1 MENVRYSLGIDVSSD
16 KFNVC
21 MVLIDDHQKIKIVAN
36 GEHKNTLN
44 GFKNLES
51 WIQKHQKDK
60 SLPLSI
66 CMEATGVYY
75 EELALYLSEKGNTIS
90 VVPAHL
96 AKSYIK
102 SKGYKSKNDKIDAK
116 GLAEMGAERKLT
128 IWYCP
133 SRFYYGLKKLTRLY
147 QSLQEAKTVFMNQL
161 HAIRKGMFK
170 SDIVITQMEKLVGV
184 LNEDIKKLSVGIVKH
199 LKTDKEI
206 YSKVRK
212 VETIPGIGLLTIAV
226 LLAETNGFEIFENHK
241 QLVSFAGYDCVENQ
255 SGSHV
260 GKTRISKKGNSR
272 IRRAMFM
279 PAFTAVRVKCKVFV
293 DLYERTLPKHNI
305 KMKSYVAVQKKL
317 LTTVYFLWKKN
328 VAFDLNHQINNKVE
342 KITPP

>member
-1 MENVRYSLGIDVSSD
+1 MENVRYSVGIDVSSD

-51 WIQKHQKDK
+51 WIQKHQKEK
-60 SLPLSI
+60 TLPLSI
-66 CMEATGVYY
+66 CMEVTGVYY
-75 EELALYLSEKGNTIS
+75 EELALYLSEKNYTIS

-116 GLAEMGAERKLT
+116 GLAEMGAERKLKD
-128 IWYCP
+128 WHCP
-133 SRFYYGLKKLTRLY
+133 TRFYYGLKKLTRMY
-147 QSLQEAKTVFMNQL
+147 QSLQESKTVFMNQL
-161 HAIRKGMFK
+161 HALRKSMYK
-170 SDIVITQMEKLVGV
+170 SELAITTMEKLIKVV
-184 LNEDIKKLSVGIVKH
+184 QKDIEELKKEIVKY
-199 LKTDKEI
+199 LKSDKEI
-206 YSKVRK
+206 YSKICK
-212 VETIPGIGLLTIAV
+212 LKTIPGIGILTIAV
-226 LLAETNGFEIFENHK
+226 ILAETNGFEIFSNHK
-241 QLVSFAGYDCVENQ
+241 QLVSFVGYDIIENQ
-255 SGSHV
+255 SGNHH

-272 IRRAMFM
+272 IRRAMYM
-279 PAFTAVRVKCKVFV
+279 PALTTIRVKCKVFV
-293 DLYERTLPKHNI
+293 DLYERTLSKHNI

-317 LTTVYFLWKKN
+317 LTTMYFLWKKN
-328 VAFDLNHQINNKVE
+328 VAFDPNHQINNKIE